1 MEWNYLHFI
10 HIHSELNHT
19 FVCTTTY
26 MHACKHARSKFQWS
40 GWAPCLPHSPPVKWA
55 QQWFLNFPR
64 YGFFFVVC
72 IKLSNYVESTG
83 QATQWFGD
91 IIFHISR
98 RMFTTWFTLSEPS
111 LWNILCLVADWAR
124 QSVSL
129 GSRFW
134 TQLHCDTQRELPEA
148 PLHLLR
154 LLSLKHKRKWSLWE
168 LFRPEPAAYWAA

>member
-1 MEWNYLHFI
+1 MLGQWNGTISISYIFTQNWITHLC
-10 HIHSELNHT
+10 
-19 FVCTTTY
+19 VPP
-26 MHACKHARSKFQWS
+26 HACMPVSMQGANSS
-40 GWAPCLPHSPPVKWA
+40 GRDGRLVYLTRHLLNE
-55 QQWFLNFPR
+55 LNFPR

-148 PLHLLR
+148 PLHLLC